1 MIAGKLKLYMN
12 TLEITYKED
21 YAIVQMNRGK
31 VNAINF
37 EMVQNLRDIF
47 HELENNPEV
56 KGVILSGQ
64 PHYFSAGLDLIELIQ
79 YDKDQ
84 IRDFFVSF
92 GALYLELVQFK
103 KPFISAITGYSPAGG
118 CVLAVTSDNRYMAE
132 GEKYVIGLNEVAVN
146 IQISQNLTEAY
157 AFWMGDGLANRYI
170 LEGKLLSGKE
180 ALDAGLVDELVPL
193 ENVLERAEKQM
204 QLYIQADQEI
214 WINTKQKLR
223 KHLWDKLDLNAEN
236 SLKEASEL
244 WWKPE
249 IRAKMEAYVESFS
262 NKKK

>member
-1 MIAGKLKLYMN
+1 MK
-12 TLEITYKED
+12 TLEVTYKEE

-37 EMVQNLRDIF
+37 EMVQELRKIF
-47 HELENNPEV
+47 NDLEENSAI
-56 KGVILSGQ
+56 KGVILTGQ
-64 PHYFSAGLDLIELIQ
+64 PHYFSAGLDLIELFQ

-103 KPFISAITGYSPAGG
+103 KPFISAITGHSPAGG
-118 CVLAVTSDNRYMAE
+118 CVLAVASDNRYMAE
-132 GEKYVIGLNEVAVN
+132 GDKYVIGLNEVAVN
-146 IQISQNLTEAY
+146 IQVSQNLTEIY
-157 AFWMGDGLANRYI
+157 AFWMGQGLASRYI

-180 ALDAGLVDELVPL
+180 ALKVGLVDELVPL

-204 QLYIQADQEI
+204 RLYMRADQEI
-214 WINTKQKLR
+214 IVNTKAKIR

-236 SLKEASEL
+236 ALKEANKL

-249 IRAKMEAYVESFS
+249 IRTKMKAYVESFS
-262 NKKK
+262 SKKK

>member
-1 MIAGKLKLYMN
+1 MK
-12 TLEITYKED
+12 TLDITYRND
-21 YAIVQMNRGK
+21 HAIVQMNRGK

-37 EMVQNLRDIF
+37 EMVQDLRDAF
-47 HELENNPEV
+47 QKLENNTEV
-56 KGVILSGQ
+56 KGVILTGQ

-84 IRDFFVSF
+84 ISDFFASF

-103 KPFISAITGYSPAGG
+103 KPFISAITGHSPAGG

-146 IQISQNLTEAY
+146 IQISQNLTEIY
-157 AFWMGDGLANRYI
+157 AFWMGQGLANRYI
-170 LEGKLLSGKE
+170 LEGKLLKGKE
-180 ALDAGLVDELVPL
+180 ALKAGLVDDLVPL

-204 QLYIQADQEI
+204 KKYLTADQEI

-236 SLKEASEL
+236 SMNEASEL

-249 IRAKMEAYVESFS
+249 IRAKLQAYVESFT
-262 NKKK
+262 NKKA